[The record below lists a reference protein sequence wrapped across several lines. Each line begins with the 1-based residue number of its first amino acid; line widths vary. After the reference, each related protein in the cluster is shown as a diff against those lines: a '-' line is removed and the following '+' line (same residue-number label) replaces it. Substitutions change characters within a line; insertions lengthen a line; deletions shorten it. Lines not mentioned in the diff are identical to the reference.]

1 MPLDLAARIKKYNEG
16 RIPKML
22 QRKYVGMAE
31 NPFRFY
37 RGTCHLFYED
47 IAPTLFINQSPA
59 TWICGDLHLENFGS
73 FKGDNGVEYFDINDF
88 DEAILAPCLWDVA
101 RLLVSVILA
110 ADISLKTNEAAAH
123 ELCRSFLTKYIQT
136 LQIGQI
142 GMVESRTS
150 KGLVKDFM
158 LSVGKRK
165 RIDLVSK
172 RTVLKNGKRKLIID
186 EEKASEVSA
195 DRKEQVM
202 FIMEK
207 WANSQKNKQK
217 ESDFYKV
224 LDVGYRIAGTGS
236 LGLERYV
243 LLVKGK
249 GSPDGNFLLDLK
261 VAQQSAIEPY
271 LKNIQQ
277 PSWHSEAQ
285 RVIEI
290 QKRMQ
295 VAPPAL
301 LTVMELDG
309 KSYLLK
315 QLQPSQDKMNLQ
327 LCGGKLMKL
336 DQVLNYFSQIVAFD
350 QLRSGGRQGSAI
362 ADELIE
368 FANQHQTWEKDLLA
382 YVMMYAD
389 KVKKDYFLYKQA
401 FDDGYYH
408 SDLTGL

>member
-1 MPLDLAARIKKYNEG
+1 MPQNLADRIKNYNEG

-22 QRKYVGMAE
+22 QRKYVGMRE
-31 NPFRFY
+31 NAFRFY

-47 IAPTLFINQSPA
+47 LPINLSFNNSPA

-73 FKGDNGVEYFDINDF
+73 FKGDNGVEYFDVNDF
-88 DEAILAPCLWDVA
+88 DEAVLAPCLWDVA

-110 ADISLKTNEAAAH
+110 ADVSLHTNEASAQ
-123 ELCRSFLTKYIQT
+123 ELCRSFLAKYVQT
-136 LQIGQI
+136 LQNGAI
-142 GMVESRTS
+142 GMVDSRTS

-158 LSVGKRK
+158 VSVGKRK

-172 RTVLKNGKRKLIID
+172 RTILKNGKRKLIVD
-186 EEKASEVSA
+186 EEKVSEISA
-195 DRKEQVM
+195 DKKEQVM

-207 WANSQKNKQK
+207 WANSNLQKHQQP
-217 ESDFYKV
+217 DFYKV

-261 VAQQSAIEPY
+261 VAQQSAIIPY
-271 LKNIQQ
+271 LKIQQ
-277 PSWHSEAQ
+277 PDWHSEAQ

-301 LTVMELDG
+301 LTVIELGG
-309 KSYLLK
+309 KSYMLK
-315 QLQPSQDKMNLQ
+315 QLQPSQDKMNLL

-336 DQVLNYFSQIVAFD
+336 DQVLNYFAQIVAFD

-362 ADELIE
+362 ADELIA
-368 FANQHQTWEKDLLA
+368 FAHTHKEWEKELLS
-382 YVMMYAD
+382 YVIDYAR
-389 KVKKDYFLYKQA
+389 KVKEDYQLYSEA
-401 FDDGYYH
+401 FDDGYYKI
-408 SDLTGL
+408 